1 MNLRHIENVI
11 DSIDPY
17 SLVKEMGLTILDERA
32 PDNLRISNANKR
44 GHIASDL
51 IAVVLRNKLI
61 RILPNGFLNLD
72 IYKNNDVNDDEP
84 FIAGTVIDFLAY
96 YMGSPTEMNY
106 DQAFKLFFS
115 YYSHYLKDKLCQEPL
130 YLEKLVKPNFIKR
143 QNILRFI
150 VKHLFLADSYVTP
163 TVLCKM
169 WAARHGIQSIAKYGF
184 YFTSKDVFNMLMFFS
199 QNIINDFYEQYKKQ
213 DSSNSSNFRPKVDPE
228 AQFSDFIN
236 NHLFSE
242 SKEWVVIPYFSDFHV
257 VSALKFINPHDDS
270 YYFIRLEDT
279 KLSFAGVYTIPGKIN
294 YSGTKIR
301 LLESIEDAAILSSY
315 AKKLF
320 TLDELIYLGIDFSPS
335 GVSCRSNFNN
345 WQKPM
350 FLYAENSNLPLIRAI
365 FDSLS
370 TKNTINAD
378 LYVCNYKNY
387 KEDTVS
393 YTYEAFVE
401 REFKKIILDAYLGQD
416 SSSAMNNTLLMQLSC
431 FINACDLNNLENTK
445 KRCLNW
451 LLQNGFTAVYKKLSE
466 IKAERIE
473 FKNYFITAGSNGYI
487 CEYKSAES
495 GETTAISNFIFKI
508 EQNVIFPDKDT
519 ILHLG
524 KMIMGDLEYP
534 LEFCKH
540 DLKKHGEA
548 IEQIAL
554 KAFAKVTNII
564 LDNQSVEAESGYMM
578 PTIFDNSFN
587 NALYTIIKHEVARAP
602 SKYGV
607 VNLGWDKVNN
617 VFNAPSWQASSL
629 KLSNKSQY
637 IYQICNLSAKDSRI
651 KNDKDSIY
659 QDFKHCF
666 STLSIPL
673 NFNENENKID
683 SLITSD
689 VKSIMSAIIAN
700 LYRSYLGYPT
710 KPFILVDNLNA
721 RNLIKFLFS
730 VFGQCNAFNIC
741 PNSRLINS
749 GVLMIGLN
757 NYPVYVKCD
766 TNALK
771 PFIKAYRDYP
781 CIILAKSQ
789 EVEEELDQDQFYAIT
804 DNVATTK
811 VEYQHIAVYFKSV
824 LDNLFKWIFTYGTEE
839 FDLPNQDIK
848 DQNQLIDEGSTIC
861 CLSKPVE
868 TETNKAN
875 KWIKQ
880 EPMRPEEAMENVIK
894 NLTLAQV
901 TNSILYYPE
910 RNCYIIK
917 RVYLP
922 EKAYDASIPLITV
935 LKRSQLGKL
944 LEEHGK
950 VHRVYCQVDKNFM
963 EDMFKQVL
971 TSDKRRIFPDK
982 NINIFIS
989 RELSTEKTPTG
1000 DPLRTITRGEFIRR
1014 YNTIAKYKETIKDLS
1029 IEELVA
1035 QAL

>member
-17 SLVKEMGLTILDERA
+17 SLVKELGLSILDDRS
-32 PDNLRISNANKR
+32 PDNLRISNEDKR
-44 GHIASDL
+44 NHVPSDL
-51 IAVVLRNKLI
+51 IGVIIKNKLI

-72 IYKNNDVNDDEP
+72 LAKSLDNSQGEP

-96 YMGSPTEMNY
+96 YMGSTNEMNY

-150 VKHLFLADSYVTP
+150 VKHLFLADSYEKP

-169 WAARHGIQSIAKYGF
+169 WAARHGIQSLAKYGF
-184 YFTSKDVFNMLMFFS
+184 YFTSKDAFNMLMYFS
-199 QNIINDFYEQYKKQ
+199 QNIINDFYEQYKTQ
-213 DSSNSSNFRPKVDPE
+213 NSSNSSNFRPKVD
-228 AQFSDFIN
+228 ADSQFSDFIN

-242 SKEWVVIPYFSDFHV
+242 SKEWVIIPYFSDFHV

-270 YYFIRLEDT
+270 YYFIKLEDA
-279 KLSFAGVYTIPGKIN
+279 KLGFAGVYTIPGKIN
-294 YSGTKIR
+294 YSSTKLR
-301 LLESIEDAAILSSY
+301 LLESIEDATILSSY

-320 TLDELIYLGIDFSPS
+320 TLDDLIYLGIDFSPS
-335 GVSCRSNFNN
+335 GINVRSNFNN

-370 TKNTINAD
+370 TKNAINSD

-416 SSSAMNNTLLMQLSC
+416 NAAAMNTPLLMQLSC

-466 IKAERIE
+466 IKSERIE
-473 FKNYFITAGSNGYI
+473 FKNYSIITSPNGYV
-487 CEYKSAES
+487 CEYKNAEAGDS
-495 GETTAISNFIFKI
+495 TAISNFIFKI
-508 EQNVIFPDKDT
+508 EQNIIFPDKDVV
-519 ILHLG
+519 LHLG

-554 KAFAKVTNII
+554 KAFAKVTNIL
-564 LDNQSVEAESGYMM
+564 LDDQTVEADSGYMM
-578 PTIFDNSFN
+578 PAIFDNGFN
-587 NALYTIIKHEVARAP
+587 NALYTIIKHEITRAP

-607 VNLGWDKVNN
+607 INLGWDKVNN
-617 VFNAPSWQASSL
+617 VFNAPSWQASNL
-629 KLSNKSQY
+629 KLVNKSQY
-637 IYQICNLSAKDSRI
+637 IYQICNLSSKDARV
-651 KNDKDSIY
+651 KNNKDSIY
-659 QDFKHCF
+659 SDFKHCF
-666 STLSIPL
+666 SKLAIPL
-673 NFNENENKID
+673 KFDNEFKD
-683 SLITSD
+683 SLLTQDI
-689 VKSIMSAIIAN
+689 KNIMDAIIAN

-710 KPFILVDNLNA
+710 APFILIDNLNS
-721 RNLIKFLFS
+721 RNLIKFLLS
-730 VFGQCNAFNIC
+730 VFGQCSSLNIC
-741 PNSRLINS
+741 PNSRLISS
-749 GVLMIGLN
+749 GVLMNGLN
-757 NYPVYVKCD
+757 NYPVYVRCE

-771 PFIKAYRDYP
+771 PFIKEYKDYP

-789 EVEEELDQDQFYAIT
+789 EVEELLDQDQIYTIAASLSKI
-804 DNVATTK
+804 
-811 VEYQHIAVYFKSV
+811 EYQQIAAYFKSL
-824 LDNLFKWIFTYGTEE
+824 LDNFFKWIFAYGTEE
-839 FDLPNQDIK
+839 FDITNQEIK
-848 DQNQLIDEGSTIC
+848 NQSQLVEEGSTIC
-861 CLSKPVE
+861 CLIKPVDNE
-868 TETNKAN
+868 QNNKN
-875 KWIKQ
+875 KWIKA
-880 EPMRPEEAMENVIK
+880 EPIRPEVAMENLIK
-894 NLTLAQV
+894 ELTLSQV

-910 RNCYIIK
+910 RDCYIIK

-922 EKAYDASIPLITV
+922 EKAYEASIPLITI

-944 LEEHGK
+944 LEENGK

-989 RELSTEKTPTG
+989 RDLSTEKTPTG

-1014 YNTIAKYKETIKDLS
+1014 YNTIAKYKDAVKHIS

-1035 QAL
+1035 QTS